1 MYSIRGS
8 LVLAFHGC
16 DESVR
21 DKIVSNPSQSLL
33 PSKNSYD
40 WLGNGIYFWEN
51 DPKRALEYAKYLKT
65 NPSRG
70 KKKPIKKPSVIGAV
84 INLGNCLDLVD
95 SASLQLLKT
104 GYEILKDTTENAEFD
119 QLKNKPIGIEKELL
133 LRNLDCAVIETVCK
147 VQSFKHRPFDSVRG
161 VFFEGKEPYPNAGF
175 KEKNHMQ
182 ICIRNPNC
190 IKGYFIPRSE
200 NRNHIVP

>member
-16 DESVR
+16 DKTVR

-33 PSKNSYD
+33 PSKNRYD

-51 DPKRALEYAKYLKT
+51 DHTRALEYAKHLKN
-65 NPSRG
+65 NPGRG
-70 KKKPIKKPSVIGAV
+70 KSSIKTPSVIGAV

-95 SASLQLLKT
+95 SASLQLLKK
-104 GYEILKDTTENAEFD
+104 GYEILRDTSEKSEFD
-119 QLKNKPIGIEKELL
+119 QLRNKPIGVEKELL

-147 VQSFKHRPFDSVRG
+147 VQSLKHRPFDSVRG
-161 VFFEGKEPYPNAGF
+161 VFFEGNEPYPNAGF

-190 IKGYFIPRSE
+190 IKGYFIPRNE
-200 NRNHIVP
+200 NRNYIVP